1 MRLGFE
7 HANEFG
13 TAMRRVVDAAADVSG
28 PLWSKYLEA
37 HAVRVEEDAELYEGD
52 QLQQAND
59 FLRAA
64 LYKFKLS
71 QVSLEQLW
79 ALSYDRRD
87 RMITG
92 ALEGSLRKFD
102 AEDGETFGIAFG
114 LEQYLLISRTVV
126 DFFKIYICY
135 LLRASHA
142 GAMKSSKFRKALGSL
157 EDPRAEQVLDYF
169 AALEDPE
176 RGLDAWLAVLVSL
189 RDRVAHRDWVRP
201 SFTGTEELPT
211 GELFD
216 WPSVKDVTYDRF
228 CQSMDNG
235 IFEMF
240 RELFPVLFGQPWIAG
255 PYRPGMF
262 RSKSPSA

>member
-1 MRLGFE
+1 MTLGFE
-7 HANEFG
+7 LANEFG
-13 TAMRRVVDAAADVSG
+13 ASMRHVVDAAAKVSG

-37 HAVRVEEDAELYEGD
+37 HAVRVEEDAELYEDD
-52 QLQQAND
+52 QLRQAD
-59 FLRAA
+59 YFLRAA

-71 QVSLEQLW
+71 KVSLEQLW

-87 RMITG
+87 RMITD
-92 ALEGSLRKFD
+92 ALEGSLRQLD
-102 AEDGETFGIAFG
+102 AEDDETFGIVFG

-135 LLRASHA
+135 LLRASHT
-142 GAMKSSKFRKALGSL
+142 GSMNSKRFRTALGSL
-157 EDPRAEQVLDYF
+157 DDSRAAQVLEYF
-169 AALEDPE
+169 AALEDAE

-189 RDRVAHRDWVRP
+189 RDKVAHRDRVRP
-201 SFTGTEELPT
+201 SFAGTEELPT

-216 WPSVKDVTYDRF
+216 WPSVKGVTYDRF

-240 RELFPVLFGQPWIAG
+240 RELFPVLYGQPWIAG

-262 RSKSPSA
+262 RSNTASA